1 MRASSGCNSGLKYQQ
16 MPNTGMTEFSPFPD
30 LYHVGHLA
38 FLQLLLLIKP
48 NMSHRTILI
57 IDDHNEIRENTA
69 ELLSFGGYKTL
80 TAENGKKGVE
90 IALAE
95 KPDLIVC
102 DIMMPELDGY
112 GVLHLLRKNPETEDI
127 PLIFLTAKAER
138 SDLRKGM
145 EMGADDY
152 VTKPFEEI
160 ELMNAIES
168 RLRKYDVLHKR
179 YAPSGKGLSDLANDL
194 RANGMMDLNIENY
207 DAETYGKK
215 QLIYAEGKR
224 PRYLYYIIKGKVKG
238 IKIHED
244 GKEYITDLYSDGD
257 FMGYPSLI
265 GETNY
270 DDSTVALE
278 ETEIIQIPRE
288 DFQEMIHGDIAV
300 ATKFIRIIT
309 QNVKEKEE
317 RLLKLAYSSLRKRVA
332 SALVDIHAKFN
343 TGNQN
348 KPIEISRDD
357 IAHYVGTATESLIRT
372 LSDFKAEKLVVISD
386 GKISITDIGKL
397 KNLLY

>member
-1 MRASSGCNSGLKYQQ
+1 MIFLKNQ
-16 MPNTGMTEFSPFPD
+16 
-30 LYHVGHLA
+30 HL
-38 FLQLLLLIKP
+38 FILEYCLPKRP

-69 ELLSFGGYKTL
+69 EILSLGGYRTL

-90 IALAE
+90 IALSE
-95 KPDLIVC
+95 KPDLIIC

-168 RLRKYDVLHKR
+168 RLKKYDVIHKK
-179 YAPSGKGLSDLANDL
+179 YTATGKGLSELANDL
-194 RANGMMDLNIENY
+194 RTSGMLQFDLSQYNSEIY
-207 DAETYGKK
+207 SKR
-215 QLIYAEGKR
+215 QVIYAEGKR
-224 PRYLYYIIKGKVKG
+224 PRYLYYILKGKVKAY
-238 IKIHED
+238 KSHED
-244 GKEYITDLYSDGD
+244 GKEYITDLFSDGD
-257 FMGYPSLI
+257 FLGYPALI
-265 GETNY
+265 EEKNY
-270 DDSTVALE
+270 DDTAVALE

-288 DFQEMIHGDIAV
+288 DFQQMIYSDITV
-300 ATKFIRIIT
+300 ASKFIKIIT
-309 QNVKEKEE
+309 QNVKEKEV
-317 RLLKLAYSSLRKRVA
+317 RLMNLAYSSLRKRVA
-332 SALVDIHAKFN
+332 KALVDIHSKFN
-343 TGNQN
+343 IEGSN
-348 KPIEISRDD
+348 KAIEISRDD

-372 LSDFKAEKLVVISD
+372 LSDFKSEKIIEIKD
-386 GKISITDIGKL
+386 GKITIPQVEKL
-397 KNLLY
+397 SKMLY